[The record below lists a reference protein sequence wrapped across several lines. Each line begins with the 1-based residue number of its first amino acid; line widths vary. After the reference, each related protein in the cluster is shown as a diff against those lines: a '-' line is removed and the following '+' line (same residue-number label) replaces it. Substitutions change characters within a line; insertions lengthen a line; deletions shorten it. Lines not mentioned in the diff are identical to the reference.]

1 MNPSFNIQNLIY
13 LVLSLV
19 GGMVLFTSLRSRRQ
33 AETSQSWQGTR
44 GRITES
50 RLDTRTTITD
60 GIESTAYQAVVV
72 YAYTVMGQEYTGKQ
86 VAFGVHSAT
95 RKAASAVLERYPLDR
110 QVTVY
115 YDPQKPGQ
123 AVLERVST
131 SGLLHIVIGLLLIF
145 TGIYLAFR

>member
-1 MNPSFNIQNLIY
+1 MTASVSNLDLIF

-19 GGMVLFTSLRSRRQ
+19 GGMVLFSALRSRRQ
-33 AETSQSWQGTR
+33 AETSQSWPGTQ

-50 RLDTRTTITD
+50 RLDTHTTITD
-60 GIESTAYQAVVV
+60 GIESTAYQAVIV
-72 YAYTVMGQEYTGKQ
+72 YAYTVLGQEYTGKQ
-86 VAFGVHSAT
+86 VAFGVRSAT

-123 AVLERVST
+123 AVLERVSS
-131 SGLLHIVIGLLLIF
+131 SGLLQIVIGILLILS
-145 TGIYLAFR
+145 GIYLAFR